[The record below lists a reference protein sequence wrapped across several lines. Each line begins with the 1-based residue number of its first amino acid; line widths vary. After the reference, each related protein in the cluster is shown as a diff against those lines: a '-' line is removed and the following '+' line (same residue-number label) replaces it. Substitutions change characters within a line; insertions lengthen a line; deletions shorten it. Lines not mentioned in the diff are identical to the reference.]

1 MEKRTVLKVEN
12 LVKHFPIKAGV
23 FRRTVGWVKAVDG
36 VSFEVYEGET
46 LGLVGESGCG
56 KTTVGMTLLR
66 LYEPT
71 SGRIIV
77 EDEDTTYYFM
87 PTLRARNYI
96 KKTYLDRFE
105 KLYKEKKDGAIEELD
120 GVDRKYYEIF
130 LKEGKSG
137 LYRYLISNM
146 PEKRRSFRRNVQII
160 FQDPYSSLDPRM
172 RVKNI
177 VAEGIKAHGLAQGEE
192 VVKRVSELLSGV
204 GIIPEHMYRF
214 PHEFSGG
221 QRQRIGIARALALQ
235 PKVVIADEAVAALD
249 VSIRSQIINL
259 MEELQER
266 HKLTYIFISHDLS
279 VVKHVSDRIAV
290 MYLGK
295 IVELAPKK
303 ELFENPLH
311 PYTVALMSAIPI
323 PDPDKRN
330 KKRIILQGDVPSP
343 INPPKGCRFHT
354 RCPVA
359 KKICSEKEPPLVE
372 VKPGHFVA
380 CHFPGSL
387 SWKS

>member
-1 MEKRTVLKVEN
+1 MEKKTVLKVEN
-12 LVKHFPIKAGV
+12 LVKHFPIRAGV
-23 FRRTVGWVKAVDG
+23 FRRIVGWVKAVDG

-87 PTLRARNYI
+87 SALRARNYI

-105 KLYKEKKDGAIEELD
+105 KLYREKKDSALEELD
-120 GVDRKYYEIF
+120 GVDKKYYEIF

-137 LYRYLISNM
+137 LYKHLVSNI
-146 PEKRRSFRRNVQII
+146 PEKRRRFRRNVQII

-177 VAEGIKAHGLAQGEE
+177 VAEGIKAHGLAQGDE
-192 VVKRVSELLSGV
+192 VIKRVSELLTGV

-295 IVELAPKK
+295 MVELAPKK

-387 SWKS
+387 EWKS

>member
-1 MEKRTVLKVEN
+1 MEKKTVLKVEN

-23 FRRTVGWVKAVDG
+23 FKRTVGWVKAVDG

-77 EDEDTTYYFM
+77 DDEDTTYYFM
-87 PTLRARNYI
+87 PNLRARNYI
-96 KKTYLDRFE
+96 KSVYLDRFE
-105 KLYKEKKDGAIEELD
+105 KLHREKKDEALGELD
-120 GVDRKYYEIF
+120 GVDKKYYEIF
-130 LKEGKSG
+130 LKGGKSA
-137 LYRYLISNM
+137 LYRHLVSNM
-146 PEKRRSFRRNVQII
+146 QEKRKAFRRNVQII

-177 VAEGIKAHGLAQGEE
+177 VAEGIKAHGLAQREE
-192 VVKRVSELLSGV
+192 IVRKVSELLSGV

-259 MEELQER
+259 MEELQEM

-295 IVELAPKK
+295 IVELASKK

-323 PDPDKRN
+323 PDPEKRN

-343 INPPKGCRFHT
+343 INPPRGCRFHT

-359 KKICSEKEPPLVE
+359 KEMCSEKEPPLVE

-380 CHFPGSL
+380 CHFPGPL
-387 SWKS
+387 EWKS

>member
-1 MEKRTVLKVEN
+1 MEKRVVLKVEN
-12 LVKHFPIKAGV
+12 LVKYFPIRAGV
-23 FRRTVGWVKAVDG
+23 FKRIVGWVKAVDG

-77 EDEDTTYYFM
+77 EGEDTTHYFM
-87 PTLRARNYI
+87 PYI
-96 KKTYLDRFE
+96 KARGYVNRTYIKRFE
-105 KLYKEKKDGAIEELD
+105 KLKAEKGGKAQEELQEPD
-120 GVDRKYYEIF
+120 KKYYRIF
-130 LKEGKSG
+130 LEGGKEA
-137 LYRYLISNM
+137 LYEHLLSNLQ
-146 PEKRRSFRRNVQII
+146 EKRRRFRRELQIV

-177 VAEGIKAHGLAQGEE
+177 VAEGINAHKLAHKKE
-192 VVKRVSELLSGV
+192 VQNIVANLLEDV
-204 GIIPEHMYRF
+204 GIIPSHMFRF

-235 PKVVIADEAVAALD
+235 PKVVIADESVAALD

-279 VVKHVSDRIAV
+279 VIRHVSDRIAV

-303 ELFENPLH
+303 ALFENPLH
-311 PYTVALMSAIPI
+311 PYTVSLMSAIPI
-323 PDPDKRN
+323 PDPDKRK
-330 KKRIILQGDVPSP
+330 KKRIILKGDVPSP

-359 KKICSEKEPPLVE
+359 KDICKEKEPPLVE
-372 VKPGHFVA
+372 VNPGHFVA

-387 SWKS
+387 TWNV

>member
-1 MEKRTVLKVEN
+1 MEKKVVLKVEN

-23 FRRTVGWVKAVDG
+23 FKRTVGWVKAVDG

-71 SGRIIV
+71 SGRILV
-77 EDEDTTYYFM
+77 NGEDTTFYFM
-87 PTLRARNYI
+87 PNLRAKKYI
-96 KKTYLDRFE
+96 KKTYITKFE
-105 KLYKEKKDGAIEELD
+105 NLLKEKGEKALEELED
-120 GVDRKYYEIF
+120 VDRKYYEIF
-130 LKEGKSG
+130 LKQGKKG
-137 LYRYLISNM
+137 LLSHLLSNLQ
-146 PEKRRSFRRNVQII
+146 EKRKAFRRELQIV
-160 FQDPYSSLDPRM
+160 FQDPYSSLNPRM

-177 VAEGIKAHGLAQGEE
+177 VAEGVLAHGLVDKSKVND
-192 VVKRVSELLSGV
+192 VVADLLNDV
-204 GIIPEHMYRF
+204 GIIPDHMFRF

-259 MEELQER
+259 MEELQDR
-266 HKLTYIFISHDLS
+266 HRLTYIFISHDLA
-279 VVKHVSDRIAV
+279 VVKHMSDRIAV

-295 IVELAPKK
+295 IVELASKK
-303 ELFENPLH
+303 DLFERPLH

-323 PDPDKRN
+323 PDPDRRN
-330 KKRIILQGDVPSP
+330 KKRIILKGDVPSP

-359 KKICSEKEPPLVE
+359 KPICAEKEPPLVE
-372 VKPGHFVA
+372 VEPGHFVA

-387 SWKS
+387 KF

>member
-23 FRRTVGWVKAVDG
+23 FKRTVGWVKAVDG

-87 PTLRARNYI
+87 PMLKAKSYI

-105 KLYKEKKDGAIEELD
+105 RLYREKKERALEELN
-120 GVDRKYYEIF
+120 GVDKKYYEMF
-130 LKEGKSG
+130 LNGGKSG

-146 PEKRRSFRRNVQII
+146 QEKRKAFRRNVQII

-177 VAEGIKAHGLAQGEE
+177 VAEGIKAHGLARGEE
-192 VVKRVSELLSGV
+192 VVRKVSELLSGV

-295 IVELAPKK
+295 IVELASKK

-311 PYTVALMSAIPI
+311 PYTVALMSAIPV

-330 KKRIILQGDVPSP
+330 KRRIILQGDVPSP

-359 KKICSEKEPPLVE
+359 KEICSEKEPQLVE
-372 VKPGHFVA
+372 VKPGHFVS

-387 SWKS
+387 GWKS